1 MLQRAALPQPAGL
14 TSRGSAEDLEQT
26 AEELKKLRKAGKS
39 GVAKQ
44 VLAKVKV
51 VSDKVKEIDGL
62 QEQLAAKPEHMF
74 LGNLFM

>member
-1 MLQRAALPQPAGL
+1 MQPCPNQQALPVVGQQ
-14 TSRGSAEDLEQT
+14 RNLEQT

-62 QEQLAAKPEHMF
+62 QDQLAAKPEHMF